1 MTDLE
6 YRDIF
11 TKKLNYYMKL
21 NGKKQQD
28 LIDDLNLSSST
39 VSSWCNGKRLPRM
52 GKIQMLADYF
62 NIEKSDLI
70 EDKSKT
76 TVTPENM
83 LLGHFNKLNQTGK
96 NEAIKQVEN
105 LTYNPNYT
113 NIAQFKARQPDPD
126 PYRVIAAH
134 NDNTDPDQY
143 DLMMEDAAD
152 LLDD

>member
-1 MTDLE
+1 MSDLGNKE
-6 YRDIF
+6 VIAKNIQR
-11 TKKLNYYMKL
+11 YMDL
-21 NGKKQQD
+21 HGKKRKD
-28 LIDDLNLSSST
+28 MCEAINVKYTTFSDWVNAKKYPRID
-39 VSSWCNGKRLPRM
+39 
-52 GKIQMLADYF
+52 KIELMANYF
-62 NIEKSDLI
+62 GIEKSDLI

-76 TVTPENM
+76 TVKPENI

-113 NIAQFKARQPDPD
+113 NIAQFKTKQPDPD

-134 NDNTDPDQY
+134 NDNNDPDQY